1 MPLVA
6 IGAAAW
12 GLDGLLRKPLATA
25 LPAVT
30 VVFWEHLIVVLV
42 IVPFIPGALG
52 AFRRCT
58 WTEQLAIALIGIGAS
73 ALATALFTE
82 AFAVAAGTGDF
93 VSPLV
98 LQKLQPV
105 FAVLLAAVLLG
116 ERIRPAFAGYAVPA
130 LAGAWLLAFPHP
142 FGVTV
147 TAAKVALLA
156 IGAAALWAAGTVLGR
171 RVSDAVTP
179 AELTVLRYCW
189 GLPAALVIA
198 LHEHASLTPG
208 GGNVLGLILLAL
220 IPGLLA
226 LRLYYVGL
234 RRTAAMRATF
244 AELAFPATAALVGV
258 LFLDARLTWSQW
270 VGLAVVAAAVTA
282 LGLRERR
289 PQPLVRERPAVDG
302 VSSEAGATVQ
312 A

>member
-1 MPLVA
+1 MLLVA

-25 LPAVT
+25 LPAAT
-30 VVFWEHLIVVLV
+30 VVFWEHLIVILV
-42 IVPFIPGALG
+42 IAPFIPGASR

-58 WTEQLAIALIGIGAS
+58 WAEQLAIAVIGIGAS

-82 AFAVAAGTGDF
+82 AFAIAAGTGDF

-116 ERIRPAFAGYAVPA
+116 ERIRPAFAGYAAPA

-142 FGVTV
+142 FEVTV
-147 TAAKVALLA
+147 TEAKVALLA

-179 AELTVLRYCW
+179 AELTALRYCW
-189 GLPAALVIA
+189 GLPAALFIA
-198 LHEHASLTPG
+198 LHENASLAPG

-258 LFLDARLTWSQW
+258 LFLNARLTWSQW

-289 PQPLVRERPAVDG
+289 PQPLVRERPAVEG
-302 VSSEAGATVQ
+302 VSAEAGATVQ